1 MFCCCQNNDKGLVGC
16 AEGNKWL
23 AIKNCL
29 VNEPEY
35 LIELGEYKKPSV
47 EKPTAVVITT

>member
-16 AEGNKWL
+16 AEGNKSFGYL
-23 AIKNCL
+23 NCL
-29 VNEPEY
+29 VNEPKY
-35 LIELGEYKKPSV
+35 IIELDEYKKPSV